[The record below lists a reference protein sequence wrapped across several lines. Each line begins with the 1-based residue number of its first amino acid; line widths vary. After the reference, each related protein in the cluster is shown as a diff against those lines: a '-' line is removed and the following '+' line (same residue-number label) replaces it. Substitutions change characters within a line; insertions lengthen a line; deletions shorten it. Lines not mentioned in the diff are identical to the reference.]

1 LWMIKNGRSLDRP
14 FSFVSSLQ
22 LSNQLHTYPLLKK
35 SDIIVL
41 MGEHGRV
48 LKVRGSTPL
57 RFLKI
62 QRGRQMDL
70 IFVLTL
76 ATLFLLTPGAVS
88 AEEKTVIGSIE
99 DVILL
104 PWGVKLPARV
114 DTGAAK
120 SSLDAREL
128 RVQDDMVEFK
138 LPQQYGGLQLR
149 LPIIEWRHIRTPE
162 GRERR
167 PIVELEICLGSKQVR
182 TKVNLTDR
190 SMVKYPLILGRS
202 FLREDY
208 VVDVKRRRTSPPSCP
223 KIP

>member
-1 LWMIKNGRSLDRP
+1 
-14 FSFVSSLQ
+14 
-22 LSNQLHTYPLLKK
+22 
-35 SDIIVL
+35 
-41 MGEHGRV
+41 
-48 LKVRGSTPL
+48 
-57 RFLKI
+57 
-62 QRGRQMDL
+62 MDL
-70 IFVLTL
+70 VCALTS
-76 ATLFLLTPGAVS
+76 ATLFLLALGTAS
-88 AEEKTVIGSIE
+88 AEKKTVIGSIE

-104 PWGVKLPARV
+104 PWEVKLPARV

-128 RVQDDMVEFK
+128 KVENDMVEFK
-138 LPQQYGGLQLR
+138 LPPKYGGLQLR
-149 LPIIEWRHIRTPE
+149 LPVIEWRHIRTPA

-167 PIVELEICLGSKQVR
+167 PVVELEICLGAKRIR

-208 VVDVKRRRTSPPSCP
+208 VVDVKRRRAAPPSCP